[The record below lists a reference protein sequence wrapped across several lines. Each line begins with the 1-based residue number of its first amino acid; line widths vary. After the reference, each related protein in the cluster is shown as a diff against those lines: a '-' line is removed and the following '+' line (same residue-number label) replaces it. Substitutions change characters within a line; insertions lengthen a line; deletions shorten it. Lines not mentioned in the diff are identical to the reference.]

1 MKTILILFSLL
12 SLVRCTDEAVSTTNP
27 QSETVILRSGT
38 SFGMCIGYCVK
49 DLEIN
54 GIQATFTK
62 RANPIQQDRYPTRT
76 CTQTITAS
84 KAADLK
90 ALALFNEFKKQPETI
105 GCPDCADGGAEYVE
119 MQVGDQK
126 HRVKFEYNKTIPGFE
141 TLIKELRT
149 QRETFNNC
157 E

>member
-1 MKTILILFSLL
+1 MKLIFVLFSLFA
-12 SLVRCTDEAVSTTNP
+12 LVRCSDEAVTTTNP

-38 SFGMCIGYCVK
+38 SFGMCLGYCVK

-54 GIQATFTK
+54 GTQATFTK
-62 RANPIQQDRYPTRT
+62 RSNNQPDRYPTRT
-76 CTQTITAS
+76 CNQTLTATKS
-84 KAADLK
+84 ADLK
-90 ALALFNEFKKQPETI
+90 ALALFNEFRKQPETI
-105 GCPDCADGGAEYVE
+105 GCPDCADGGAEYIE

-141 TLIKELRT
+141 TLVKELRT
-149 QRETFNNC
+149 QREAFNTC